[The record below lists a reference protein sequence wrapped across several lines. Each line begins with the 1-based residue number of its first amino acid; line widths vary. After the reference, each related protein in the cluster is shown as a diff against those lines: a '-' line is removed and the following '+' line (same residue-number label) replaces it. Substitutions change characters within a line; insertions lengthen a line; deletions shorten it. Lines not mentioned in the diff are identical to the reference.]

1 MGIVRIAAPVCE
13 LARNDRDVT
22 LPQRSILMGKF
33 DGVLLVAD
41 YDDTLYCHGMGVS
54 AVNRAAIESFIAQGG
69 TFTIA
74 TGRARN
80 TFEPQIARERLTLNA
95 PVILSN
101 GSDIYDF
108 NKGEVVYQSYLPDQ
122 AAAHAATLCEQF
134 PTLAVEAY
142 HAGDLYTYRPNAV
155 TQRHLNR
162 VQVPSIERASLS
174 DIPQPWTKMILQERH
189 ELLEQVRTA
198 MLERWGDLYEAIF
211 SNRSLLEVTA
221 KGCHKGTM
229 VARLAC
235 ELGFDF
241 KNVYCVGDN
250 RNDIPMLALSAIPFA
265 PANCTGEVRSSGA
278 RIVRHCNDS
287 AIAHVIEILDSMY

>member
-1 MGIVRIAAPVCE
+1 
-13 LARNDRDVT
+13 
-22 LPQRSILMGKF
+22 MGKF
-33 DGVLLVAD
+33 DGVLLVVD

-54 AVNRAAIESFIAQGG
+54 AKNRAAIEYFIGEGG

-80 TFEPQIARERLTLNA
+80 TFEPQIAKEHLTLNA
-95 PVILSN
+95 PVILAN

-108 NKGEVVYQSYLPDQ
+108 NKGEMVYQSFLPDCAPQ
-122 AAAHAATLCEQF
+122 HAAALCEEF

-142 HAGDLYTYRPNAV
+142 HDGDLYTYRPNAV
-155 TQRHLNR
+155 TQRHLDR
-162 VQVPSIERASLS
+162 VQVPAIQRDSLA
-174 DIPQPWTKMILQERH
+174 DIPTPWSKMILQERH
-189 ELLEQVRTA
+189 ELLEQVRNV
-198 MLERWGDLYEAIF
+198 MLKRWGDQYEAIF

-221 KGCHKGTM
+221 KGCHKGTL

-241 KNVYCVGDN
+241 KHVYCVGDN

-265 PANCTGEVRSSGA
+265 PANCTGEVRSWGA

-287 AIAHVIEILDSMY
+287 AIADVIRILDEMY